1 MNQESLASGRYV
13 LDGIIGAGGM
23 ADIFR
28 ARDTR
33 LHRDVAV
40 KMFRPGSADGVAR
53 GSAEAKMLAALH
65 HPGLVRILDMDAEAS
80 RLEPSYLVMEYIEG
94 PDLGAVLRDGALS
107 ADTTTT
113 AARDIARTL
122 EYIHGKGIVHR
133 DIKPSNVLTRSREA
147 TDGSFSFL
155 LTDFGIARFFEGSR
169 LTATG
174 SLIGTATYFS
184 PEQARGDRLGT
195 PTDIYAL
202 GLVLIECLTGEPA
215 FPGTGLESVLARLSR
230 PPLIP
235 ESVGPDWHQLLT
247 RMTLDDP
254 LQRPSAAD
262 VVRSV
267 ESLPP
272 AVPESAAMPPAG
284 TEQTT
289 TTTAPPESTVTA
301 PPLELPGAPDA
312 APLRSAS
319 APAVPLE
326 VSGGP
331 AAVPPLGSASAAAP
345 ASKSPQSSAATSR
358 QPAQTRADAQPSG
371 QLTLDPPEFLDIE
384 TAPHPAPP
392 RRPVGKVAA
401 GKVRLRARALA
412 AVVVLVGLTFAVLI
426 LVFDANAGP
435 GPTPLPAVPGST
447 GAMLDLLYESV
458 QP

>member
-1 MNQESLASGRYV
+1 MKQESLASGRYV
-13 LDGIIGAGGM
+13 LHGIVGAGGM
-23 ADIFR
+23 ADIYR

-40 KMFRPGSADGVAR
+40 KMFRPGSAEGVAR
-53 GSAEAKMLAALH
+53 GSAAAAKLAALH

-80 RLEPSYLVMEYIEG
+80 RLEPSYLVMEYIDG
-94 PDLGAVLRDGALS
+94 PDLGAVLRNGPLS
-107 ADTTTT
+107 AETTTT
-113 AARDIARTL
+113 AAWDIARTL
-122 EYIHGKGIVHR
+122 EYIHGQGLVHR
-133 DIKPSNVLTRSREA
+133 DIKPSNVLTRSSEA
-147 TDGSFSFL
+147 ADGSFSFL

-184 PEQARGDRLGT
+184 PEQARGDRVGT

-215 FPGTGLESVLARLSR
+215 YPGTGLESVLARLSR

-235 ESVGPDWHQLLT
+235 ESVGPGWLQLLT
-247 RMTLDDP
+247 GMTLDDP

-272 AVPESAAMPPAG
+272 TVTEPPAISPAG

-289 TTTAPPESTVTA
+289 TTAAPP
-301 PPLELPGAPDA
+301 
-312 APLRSAS
+312 
-319 APAVPLE
+319 
-326 VSGGP
+326 
-331 AAVPPLGSASAAAP
+331 GSASG
-345 ASKSPQSSAATSR
+345 ASPR
-358 QPAQTRADAQPSG
+358 PPAQTRAAAQPSG
-371 QLTLDPPEFLDIE
+371 HFTLDPTDFLEIE
-384 TAPHPAPP
+384 TASHPAPP
-392 RRPVGKVAA
+392 RRRAA
-401 GKVRLRARALA
+401 GKAVTGKTVAGKVGLRARALA

-447 GAMLDLLYESV
+447 GAMLDSLYESV
-458 QP
+458 LP